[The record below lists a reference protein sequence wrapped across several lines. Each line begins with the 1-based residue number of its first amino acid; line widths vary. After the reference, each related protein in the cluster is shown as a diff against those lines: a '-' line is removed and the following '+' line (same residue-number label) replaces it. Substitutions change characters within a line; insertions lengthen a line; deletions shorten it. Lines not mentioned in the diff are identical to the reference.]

1 MYYNFLLLEGTNLLK
16 DKQMD
21 KLTDKRNVVYIADR
35 TMIATAA
42 HRSMLETDADRAI
55 IETAALRAMLETDEE
70 LLLRL
75 LQIEL

>member
-1 MYYNFLLLEGTNLLK
+1 
-16 DKQMD
+16 MD
-21 KLTDKRNVVYIADR
+21 KLTDEQNDVYIADR

-55 IETAALRAMLETDEE
+55 IETAELRAMIETDEE

>member
-1 MYYNFLLLEGTNLLK
+1 
-16 DKQMD
+16 MD
-21 KLTDKRNVVYIADR
+21 KLTDKRNDVYISDR
-35 TMIATAA
+35 TMIATAE